1 MSLVVENLSKRF
13 NEQNILNNFD
23 FTMEPSEIVALVGES
38 GTGKTTF
45 IRILNELETADS
57 GMVSISGDKLF
68 ETTSDGKVIYTKGE
82 EKNRYRNNIGMVF
95 QEYELFPNMSAVQN
109 LIEAPLAQGV
119 SKKDAEAK
127 AMNLLDQMGLADKA
141 KAMPSTLSG
150 GQKQRV
156 AIARSMML
164 EPDFLCF
171 DEPTSALDRISA
183 ETIGEM
189 IQNIAAANHTGM
201 LIVTHDVAFAND
213 FSTRLLRS
221 EEFRP

>member
-1 MSLVVENLSKRF
+1 MSLVVENLSKTF
-13 NEQNILNNFD
+13 NEQNILNNFN

-68 ETTSDGKVIYTKGE
+68 DTASDGKVTYTKGE

-127 AMNLLDQMGLADKA
+127 AMSLLDQMGLADKA

-189 IQNIAAANHTGM
+189 IQNIATVNHTGM

-213 FSTRLLRS
+213 FSDRLLRS
-221 EEFRP
+221 EEFRA